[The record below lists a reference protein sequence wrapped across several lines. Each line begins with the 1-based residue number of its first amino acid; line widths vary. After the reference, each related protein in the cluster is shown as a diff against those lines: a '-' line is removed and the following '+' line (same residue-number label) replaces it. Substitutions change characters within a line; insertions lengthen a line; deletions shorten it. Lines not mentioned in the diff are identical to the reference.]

1 MTRIIK
7 AWPPV
12 EWICN
17 NWAPANGGIM
27 TLTAEQ
33 ERAIQEGHAV
43 VVTVGGQPC
52 VVVRKDIYDRA
63 EKMDYGPWTDDEMN
77 LLAAET
83 ADLLAGD
90 EYDEQDDS

>member
-1 MTRIIK
+1 M
-7 AWPPV
+7 
-12 EWICN
+12 
-17 NWAPANGGIM
+17 
-27 TLTAEQ
+27 
-33 ERAIQEGHAV
+33 